1 MGLRTGCTEGYRG
14 KGGVVCVIENSRRTS
29 EVIVFI
35 VLANNISKNPYF
47 ATENHSE
54 AFTMN
59 RLFDS
64 R

>member
-1 MGLRTGCTEGYRG
+1 M
-14 KGGVVCVIENSRRTS
+14 GGVVCVIENSRCIS

-35 VLANNISKNPYF
+35 VLADNISKNLYF

-54 AFTMN
+54 AFATN
-59 RLFDS
+59 GLFDS

>member
-1 MGLRTGCTEGYRG
+1 MGLRTGCAEGYKG

-29 EVIVFI
+29 EVVVFV
-35 VLANNISKNPYF
+35 VLADNVSKNLYF

-54 AFTMN
+54 AFATN
-59 RLFDS
+59 GLFDS

>member
-1 MGLRTGCTEGYRG
+1 MGLRTGCAEGYKG
-14 KGGVVCVIENSRRTS
+14 KGGVVCVIENSRCIS

-35 VLANNISKNPYF
+35 VLADNISKNLYF

-54 AFTMN
+54 AFATN